1 MKPDG
6 IFAATLARTRP
17 GHMYIPWVFGSACRQ
32 GSCAKCPGFD
42 NLLGM
47 ATSGSDP
54 LFAFR
59 YPIGRFDRST
69 AAALDRKAAIAILA
83 ALPENLRSAVSGLD
97 DSQLDTAYREG
108 GWTVRQVVH
117 HVADSHA
124 QAYGRLRLA
133 LTENWPTITPYNQTA
148 WAELS
153 DAKTAPV
160 RVSLDLL
167 QALHARWTML
177 LRSLGPEE
185 WERGY
190 VHPESGRHTI
200 TQMVALYD
208 WHSRHHLA
216 QIESLRERMKW

>member
-1 MKPDG
+1 
-6 IFAATLARTRP
+6 
-17 GHMYIPWVFGSACRQ
+17 
-32 GSCAKCPGFD
+32 
-42 NLLGM
+42 M

-59 YPIGRFDRST
+59 YPIGRFDPASVGG
-69 AAALDRKAAIAILA
+69 LDHKAAIAILA

-97 DSQLDTAYREG
+97 DSQLDTPYREG

-133 LTENWPTITPYNQTA
+133 LTEDWPTITPYNEKA
-148 WAELS
+148 WAELP
-153 DAKTAPV
+153 DAKTGPV
-160 RVSLDLL
+160 IDSLDLL
-167 QALHARWTML
+167 QALHRRWVL
-177 LRSLGPEE
+177 LLESLAPEQ

-190 VHPESGRHTI
+190 VHPEGGRHTVK
-200 TQMVALYD
+200 QMVAVYD

-216 QIESLRERMKW
+216 QIEKLRERMGW